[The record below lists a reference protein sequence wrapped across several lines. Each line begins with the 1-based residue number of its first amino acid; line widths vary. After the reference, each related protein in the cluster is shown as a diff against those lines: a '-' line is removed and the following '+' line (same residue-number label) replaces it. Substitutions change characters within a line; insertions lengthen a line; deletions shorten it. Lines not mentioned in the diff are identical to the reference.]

1 MLRKRDQFRE
11 VFAGFDFERVARF
24 GSPDIERL
32 VLDASIIRHGGRFY
46 QSIWLAALVNSAQ
59 SATTCVAF

>member
-1 MLRKRDQFRE
+1 MLRKRDRFRE

-24 GSPDIERL
+24 GLPDIERL

-46 QSIWLAALVNSAQ
+46 QSIWLAALVNSA
-59 SATTCVAF
+59 